1 MDITQAITT
10 DMTSYLLIVLIS
22 ILISSSLQDDLEE
35 SSNIS
40 SDYFE
45 YEMLD
50 FSEALEDL
58 IGQYEEQISEECS
71 YELCISM
78 LTSYDF
84 SEYDYDLCYG
94 LCFQAWWNN
103 YEDQYQGN
111 LKENVT

>member
-1 MDITQAITT
+1 MR
-10 DMTSYLLIVLIS
+10 SYLIIVLIP
-22 ILISSSLQDDLEE
+22 IFIAKSLQEDLEE

-40 SDYFE
+40 SNIDYFE

-50 FSEALEDL
+50 FSDALEDL
-58 IGQYEEQISEECS
+58 IGQYEEQINEECS

-111 LKENVT
+111 PWEIILIDLT